1 MATIN
6 PKHLKMVPRAVLY
19 GIGIAG
25 AVVVILAVIAELQA
39 PGIVQRVREATES
52 VVVEIGL
59 ILAALAALVPPAL
72 ALFNLKEDAPSA
84 QLKHQG
90 YEQSM

>member
-1 MATIN
+1 MVTIN

-19 GIGIAG
+19 GVGIAG

-39 PGIVQRVREATES
+39 PGSVQRVREATES

-59 ILAALAALVPPAL
+59 ILAALAVLVPPAL
-72 ALFNLKEDAPSA
+72 ALFNLKEDPPSVE
-84 QLKHQG
+84 LKPQG
-90 YEQSM
+90 TEQGL